1 MASGQ
6 QQLSIDEIRIQN
18 AQEEGAERA
27 FRALHEIYD
36 MREEDREFLFG
47 TSNFVTICNTPP
59 AVVLDKIEKRAEL
72 LAMRVHVGDVIR
84 EMNDREWVITF
95 VDDDSIT
102 FDAVCTSFGKGYGR
116 TISNV
121 TLNDIE
127 ATRMEETMT
136 SYTITKKLR
145 FDWE

>member
-6 QQLSIDEIRIQN
+6 QQLSIDEVRIQN

-27 FRALHEIYD
+27 FKVLHEIYD

-59 AVVLDKIEKRAEL
+59 AVIFDKMEKRTEL

-95 VDDDSIT
+95 VDDDFIT

-116 TISNV
+116 TISDV
-121 TLNDIE
+121 TLNDLE
-127 ATRMEETMT
+127 ATRMEETMS
-136 SYTITKKLR
+136 SYTITKRKGYP
-145 FDWE
+145 WE